1 MDSYFKEQQQK
12 PFADKKLN
20 CVLWFA
26 KLKFESGRKSV
37 AYYHKDG
44 HHMENQFPTE
54 SVFKIWKAEQKR
66 TTCPTVEEGLGHPQ
80 CVKTKEYQIAT
91 ENDKY
96 DCDVEMREGAPRG
109 NRKRERQ
116 DLALARACLV
126 IAVQN
131 NVSGIFRLRGGYTV
145 NNNRGFK
152 EWRVGLL
159 FRGAVG
165 NSVLPFSACLLKS

>member
-20 CVLWFA
+20 CVVWFA

-96 DCDVEMREGAPRG
+96 DRDVEMKEGAPRG

-116 DLALARACLV
+116 DLALACACLV

-131 NVSGIFRLRGGYTV
+131 NVSGSEEVTQLTII
-145 NNNRGFK
+145 NNNRGFT
-152 EWRVGLL
+152 EWRVRLL
-159 FRGAVG
+159 FCGAVD